1 MTLSTPFRTLILAT
15 ALTTAPMLLAQEAAY
30 IPGDILL
37 MLEPG
42 ASARSVVND
51 LAFINGQPTGLRVV
65 KEVSAPM
72 RAWLLHYD
80 NPALRQAEVMRQ
92 VGRHPG
98 VTFAQN
104 NHVVKDRAVPNDPQY
119 GQQWQHQNIDSEAA
133 WDITTGGL
141 TATGDTIVVCIIE
154 NADLPH
160 PDLVAN
166 AWYNH
171 QEIAS
176 NSIDDDGNG
185 YVDDF
190 QGWNPGGNNDDVY
203 GGGHGTQV
211 AGMIGAVG
219 DNGSQVAGA
228 NWDVKMMVVTRD
240 GIGEAAVVESYT
252 YPLVMRR
259 RYNETNGA
267 EGAFVVAT
275 NASWGIDNAD
285 PAGYPIWCAMYDTLG
300 AAGVLNC
307 GATANNNVNI
317 DVVGDMPTACA
328 SDFMVSVTATNTND
342 MRTFSGYGAT
352 TVDLGAPGENIFTT
366 SMGGGTGSTSGTSF
380 ASPLT
385 AGVIALLYSAPCA
398 TMMGLVHADPEAGAL
413 YVRQA
418 LFTGVEQVGNLP
430 GNTVT
435 GGRVNSNN
443 SLLWIMSG
451 CGTCPAPYN
460 LSGSSTALG
469 EEDLVWSS
477 TVGTTFNVR
486 YRPVGSTDWVVVND
500 VPSASLTLQDL
511 DLCAAYEY
519 QVEAQCEGET
529 SGWSASWTFTSEG
542 CCTVPTSVTAE
553 AVDTTGINVQWSVV
567 LAANTYDI
575 RYALAGTTDWTTVA
589 GLSTSP
595 YAITGLE
602 GCNEYEVQMRT
613 SCDGITTTDWS
624 ASTLVMV
631 PGCGVCVDLAFCPS
645 VSASTNDEWI
655 DRVRIGA
662 IDNTSGN
669 NEGYA
674 LFATEST
681 TLDIGTPTPV
691 ILTPGYDSDEY
702 AEAWTIW
709 LDLDLNGQFEAP
721 GERVFQS
728 DAVAGEVTGNLL
740 VPETAPV
747 GPTRMRVIMEYFSA
761 AATGC
766 ENDYNYGETEDY
778 CVTIAPASGLT
789 AVEGHGTSAYPNPAD
804 DAMTIALPGAG
815 RAVIEVL
822 DNTGRMAMRTSADG
836 PRAWVTTSNLAEG
849 LYLYRVMVGGRET
862 ARGKFQVAH

>member
-275 NASWGIDNAD
+275 NAS
-285 PAGYPIWCAMYDTLG
+285 
-300 AAGVLNC
+300 
-307 GATANNNVNI
+307 
-317 DVVGDMPTACA
+317 
-328 SDFMVSVTATNTND
+328 
-342 MRTFSGYGAT
+342 
-352 TVDLGAPGENIFTT
+352 
-366 SMGGGTGSTSGTSF
+366 
-380 ASPLT
+380 
-385 AGVIALLYSAPCA
+385 
-398 TMMGLVHADPEAGAL
+398 
-413 YVRQA
+413 
-418 LFTGVEQVGNLP
+418 
-430 GNTVT
+430 
-435 GGRVNSNN
+435 
-443 SLLWIMSG
+443 
-451 CGTCPAPYN
+451 
-460 LSGSSTALG
+460 
-469 EEDLVWSS
+469 
-477 TVGTTFNVR
+477 
-486 YRPVGSTDWVVVND
+486 
-500 VPSASLTLQDL
+500 
-511 DLCAAYEY
+511 
-519 QVEAQCEGET
+519 
-529 SGWSASWTFTSEG
+529 
-542 CCTVPTSVTAE
+542 
-553 AVDTTGINVQWSVV
+553 
-567 LAANTYDI
+567 
-575 RYALAGTTDWTTVA
+575 
-589 GLSTSP
+589 
-595 YAITGLE
+595 
-602 GCNEYEVQMRT
+602 
-613 SCDGITTTDWS
+613 
-624 ASTLVMV
+624 
-631 PGCGVCVDLAFCPS
+631 
-645 VSASTNDEWI
+645 
-655 DRVRIGA
+655 
-662 IDNTSGN
+662 
-669 NEGYA
+669 
-674 LFATEST
+674 
-681 TLDIGTPTPV
+681 
-691 ILTPGYDSDEY
+691 
-702 AEAWTIW
+702 
-709 LDLDLNGQFEAP
+709 
-721 GERVFQS
+721 
-728 DAVAGEVTGNLL
+728 
-740 VPETAPV
+740 
-747 GPTRMRVIMEYFSA
+747 
-761 AATGC
+761 
-766 ENDYNYGETEDY
+766 
-778 CVTIAPASGLT
+778 
-789 AVEGHGTSAYPNPAD
+789 
-804 DAMTIALPGAG
+804 
-815 RAVIEVL
+815 
-822 DNTGRMAMRTSADG
+822 
-836 PRAWVTTSNLAEG
+836 
-849 LYLYRVMVGGRET
+849 
-862 ARGKFQVAH
+862 

>member
-1 MTLSTPFRTLILAT
+1 
-15 ALTTAPMLLAQEAAY
+15 
-30 IPGDILL
+30 
-37 MLEPG
+37 
-42 ASARSVVND
+42 
-51 LAFINGQPTGLRVV
+51 
-65 KEVSAPM
+65 
-72 RAWLLHYD
+72 
-80 NPALRQAEVMRQ
+80 
-92 VGRHPG
+92 
-98 VTFAQN
+98 
-104 NHVVKDRAVPNDPQY
+104 
-119 GQQWQHQNIDSEAA
+119 
-133 WDITTGGL
+133 
-141 TATGDTIVVCIIE
+141 
-154 NADLPH
+154 
-160 PDLVAN
+160 
-166 AWYNH
+166 
-171 QEIAS
+171 
-176 NSIDDDGNG
+176 
-185 YVDDF
+185 
-190 QGWNPGGNNDDVY
+190 
-203 GGGHGTQV
+203 
-211 AGMIGAVG
+211 
-219 DNGSQVAGA
+219 
-228 NWDVKMMVVTRD
+228 
-240 GIGEAAVVESYT
+240 
-252 YPLVMRR
+252 
-259 RYNETNGA
+259 
-267 EGAFVVAT
+267 
-275 NASWGIDNAD
+275 
-285 PAGYPIWCAMYDTLG
+285 
-300 AAGVLNC
+300 
-307 GATANNNVNI
+307 
-317 DVVGDMPTACA
+317 
-328 SDFMVSVTATNTND
+328 
-342 MRTFSGYGAT
+342 
-352 TVDLGAPGENIFTT
+352 
-366 SMGGGTGSTSGTSF
+366 
-380 ASPLT
+380 
-385 AGVIALLYSAPCA
+385 
-398 TMMGLVHADPEAGAL
+398 
-413 YVRQA
+413 
-418 LFTGVEQVGNLP
+418 
-430 GNTVT
+430 
-435 GGRVNSNN
+435 VNSNN

-681 TLDIGTPTPV
+681 TLDIGTPIPV